1 MIGPGFLRPEAIAAL
16 LRWREVGL
24 AAMIAAVGLWI
35 AGLGGYVFLPVGAGI
50 AALGLGL
57 GLLAWRRM
65 RFANAGGAP
74 GLVEVDEGQIS
85 YFGPNVGG
93 FVAIPDLVEVRLATV
108 RGNRFWRLKQ
118 SDGQALLVPVEA
130 SGAERLFDAFSA
142 LPGMDT
148 QTLVAALTPQGQ
160 GAGRGLGVVDSA
172 GTIGP
177 VIWRRGTLALR

>member
-1 MIGPGFLRPEAIAAL
+1 MTGAEFLRPEAISAV

-24 AAMIAAVGLWI
+24 AAGVVVAGLWV
-35 AGLGGYVFLPVGAGI
+35 AGRGGYVLLPVGA
-50 AALGLGL
+50 AVCALGLGL
-57 GLLAWRRM
+57 GVLAWRRM

-85 YFGPNVGG
+85 YFGPNAGG
-93 FVAIPDLVEVRLATV
+93 FVAIPDLVEVRLAFV
-108 RGNRFWRLKQ
+108 QGRRFWRLKQ

-148 QTLVAALTPQGQ
+148 QALVAALAPVGQ
-160 GAGRGLGVVDSA
+160 ATGRGISVVDGAGV
-172 GTIGP
+172 IGP
-177 VIWRRGTLALR
+177 VIWKRGPMALR

>member
-1 MIGPGFLRPEAIAAL
+1 MIGAGFIRPDAVAAVM
-16 LRWREVGL
+16 RWREVGL
-24 AAMIAAVGLWI
+24 AAIVVAVGVWI
-35 AGLGGYVFLPVGAGI
+35 ALLGGYLLLPVGAGV

-85 YFGPNVGG
+85 YFGPNAGG
-93 FVAIPDLVEVRLATV
+93 SVAIPDLVEVRLAFV
-108 RGNRFWRLKQ
+108 QGRRFWRLKQ
-118 SDGQALLVPVEA
+118 ADGQALLVPVEA

-148 QTLVAALTPQGQ
+148 QALVAAIAPKTPQVGRGISVVQ
-160 GAGRGLGVVDSA
+160 GAAS
-172 GTIGP
+172 IGP
-177 VIWRRGTLALR
+177 VIWRRTILAIR